1 MPDTGHRKN
10 SLCRKF
16 VTNVHGTAAIE
27 YAFIV
32 MLIAL
37 VIIGV
42 LTAMGTDLADIFNS
56 FLEQKAAAENG

>member
-1 MPDTGHRKN
+1 MLTCTHLKKN
-10 SLCRKF
+10 LLHQFSK
-16 VTNVHGTAAIE
+16 NIHATAALE

-42 LTAMGTDLADIFNS
+42 LTAIGVDLADIFNS
-56 FLEQKAAAENG
+56 FLEQKAAAQGG